1 MNIAVNT
8 RLLLPDQ
15 LEGIGW
21 FAHELLR
28 RIVAQHPNSTFHFF
42 FDRPYDEQFLFGPNV
57 VPHVL
62 QPPARH
68 PILWY
73 LWFEHSVTRKL
84 RKLEPDLFFSP
95 EAYLSLRTPV
105 PTIMTVHDLSLL
117 HYPHHVNWPIRQYVR
132 YFYPRFVARANR
144 IVTVSKY
151 SQEDLVAHYPA
162 ASEKVSVVYN
172 GAREEYHPIGAGE
185 QEAIRQQY
193 TGGKPYF
200 LYVGALQP
208 RKNVDR
214 LLQAFDHFKTTTSA
228 PHQLLIVGR
237 KAWMTTTI
245 DEAYQQMTHKSA
257 VQFLDYQPLEVVA
270 PLMGAAHALAYVS
283 LFEGFGIPLLE
294 ALQCRVPVLTSNTT
308 SMPEVAGKAGLIVDP
323 TSVSAIAEGFT
334 RLAMDTNLY
343 QSLAEQT
350 LLQAS
355 HFQWDRSAEKL
366 WQLIENQ
373 AHL

>member
-28 RIVAQHPNSTFHFF
+28 RIVAHHPNSTFHFF

-73 LWFEHSVTRKL
+73 LWFEYSVTRKL
-84 RKLEPDLFFSP
+84 NQLQPDLFFSP
-95 EAYLSLRTPV
+95 EAYLSLRSQV

-117 HYPHHVNWPIRQYVR
+117 HYPQHVNWPIRQYVH
-132 YFYPRFVARANR
+132 YFYPKFVARANH

-162 ASEKVSVVYN
+162 AAEKVSVVYN
-172 GAREEYHPIGAGE
+172 GAREEYAPISEGE
-185 QEAIRQQY
+185 QQRIREQY
-193 TGGKPYF
+193 SEGKPYF

-214 LLQAFDHFKTTTSA
+214 LLQAFDRFKATTEA

-237 KAWMTTTI
+237 KAWMTATI
-245 DEAYQQMTHKSA
+245 DEAYQQMVHKEA
-257 VQFLDYQPLEVVA
+257 VQFLDYQPLAVVA
-270 PLMGAAHALAYVS
+270 SLMGAAYALAYVS

-308 SMPEVAGKAGLIVDP
+308 SMPEVAGRAGLCVDP
-323 TSVSAIAEGFT
+323 TDVGAMAEGFT
-334 RLAMDTNLY
+334 RLAMDKALH
-343 QSLAEQT
+343 QT
-350 LLQAS
+350 LTAETLPQAS
-355 HFQWDRSAEKL
+355 AFDWDQSAEKL
-366 WQLIENQ
+366 WQLIENH
-373 AHL
+373 AVH